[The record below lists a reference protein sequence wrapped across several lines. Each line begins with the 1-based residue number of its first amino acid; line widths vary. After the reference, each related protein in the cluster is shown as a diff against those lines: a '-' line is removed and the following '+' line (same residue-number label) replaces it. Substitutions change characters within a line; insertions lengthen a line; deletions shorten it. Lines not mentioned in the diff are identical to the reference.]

1 MAEGCGYREFKC
13 TTRMINPQKTEME
26 EQKLGKWW
34 RNKRNGKIEK
44 LEACMK
50 GKGRSLVSEM
60 QAEVE
65 RQTLG
70 SRNGA

>member
-1 MAEGCGYREFKC
+1 
-13 TTRMINPQKTEME
+13 ME

-44 LEACMK
+44 LEAYMK

-70 SRNGA
+70 SRNRA